1 MTDNR
6 SVKPS
11 ETMDAIALLRASE
24 QFRNWKPEPPLLPPL
39 KRVDGR
45 VIEQSHL
52 MKERHWNVG
61 EVAQQWGIS
70 TDLVRDI
77 FQNEDGVLIV
87 ERPGTRT
94 KRHYSTMRIP
104 ESVLERVYNQLS
116 RR

>member
-1 MTDNR
+1 MNT
-6 SVKPS
+6 
-11 ETMDAIALLRASE
+11 TDAIALLLQSE
-24 QFRNWKPEPPLLPPL
+24 KFRNWKPEPPPLPPL

-45 VIEQSHL
+45 VLEQSHL
-52 MKERHWNVG
+52 MKERHWDVG
-61 EVAQQWGIS
+61 EVAEQWGIS

-77 FQNEDGVLIV
+77 FKDEDGVLIV

-94 KRHYSTMRIP
+94 KRSYSTMRIP